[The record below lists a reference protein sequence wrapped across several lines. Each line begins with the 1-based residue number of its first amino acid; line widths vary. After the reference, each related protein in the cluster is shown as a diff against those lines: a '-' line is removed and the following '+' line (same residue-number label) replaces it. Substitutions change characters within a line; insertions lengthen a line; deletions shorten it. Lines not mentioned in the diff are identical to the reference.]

1 MLIASRP
8 TRMCGSA
15 SERLPFSIR
24 THRDDNQGASLEVF
38 MDRDL
43 GRKVT
48 WAKLANLDTMLVTAG
63 TITEICDFEDRG
75 CRTQLVAQVDNAR
88 QLYQNWGAGV
98 LPDDMMT
105 LLHRVLYYGDLRDSI
120 QDLSALLGLKVIV
133 EG

>member
-1 MLIASRP
+1 MDSTLTMLMFQYAFGLPGFITDPLIDTSKNAVIHAHCVAP
-8 TRMCGSA
+8 MRMCGPA

-88 QLYQNWGAGV
+88 QLYQNWVPACC
-98 LPDDMMT
+98 PT
-105 LLHRVLYYGDLRDSI
+105 T
-120 QDLSALLGLKVIV
+120 
-133 EG
+133 